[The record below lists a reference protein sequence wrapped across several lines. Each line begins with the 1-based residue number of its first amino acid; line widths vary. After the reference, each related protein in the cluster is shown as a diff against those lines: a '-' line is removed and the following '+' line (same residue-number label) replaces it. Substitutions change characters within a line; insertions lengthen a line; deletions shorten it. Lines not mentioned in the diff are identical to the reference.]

1 MISQENVVRIKVTK
15 KNWKLPN
22 EILSILFL
30 IVMQKGSTNNIL

>member
-22 EILSILFL
+22 EILSILLL